1 MDLELLTCCML
12 EYIGLHRRIR
22 EDRRKRKNAAWR
34 RARYPSSQG
43 EERHTSEKSRNAIS
57 EAFIHDDI
65 NEGLEEGSN
74 EVEDEETDLSEEDE

>member
-1 MDLELLTCCML
+1 MDLELLTRCML

-34 RARYPSSQG
+34 RARYPSSRG
-43 EERHTSEKSRNAIS
+43 ERHASEKSRNAIS

-65 NEGLEEGSN
+65 NEGLEEGSS
-74 EVEDEETDLSEEDE
+74 EVEDEETDPNEEDE